1 MTPTIAARDVA
12 LALVT
17 VVLNS
22 SAQLLLRGAAL
33 KGASPEN
40 PASLVKSPLFLVALV
55 VYGASVLTWV
65 TVLKRVPL
73 PTAIPFVALMYV
85 IVPVAAWR
93 VFGDALNLRMLG
105 GMALVIA
112 GIVIVARG

>member
-1 MTPTIAARDVA
+1 MNTILTARDA
-12 LALVT
+12 TLAVLT
-17 VVLNS
+17 VCLNS
-22 SAQLLLRGAAL
+22 GAQLLLRGAAL
-33 KGASPEN
+33 KGATPSAP
-40 PASLVKSPLFLVALV
+40 LTLLKSPLFVVAIT
-55 VYGASVLTWV
+55 VYAASVLCWV

-85 IVPVAAWR
+85 IVPIASWR
-93 VFGDALNLRMLG
+93 IFGDALNGRMLG